1 MSTPVY
7 ILNLKLWRWLF
18 YKYFVTLMH
27 IYSSVD
33 IVFHSR
39 YGSVK
44 SLVRIKNFSRFRN
57 SPRRELWGLCESTKV
72 AFKGRE
78 Q

>member
-1 MSTPVY
+1 
-7 ILNLKLWRWLF
+7 
-18 YKYFVTLMH
+18 MH